1 MNADKYDDLADFI
14 NEETDFFWDDIK
26 DDIPEYP
33 TELLIQIMVDLGL
46 YVNKTLAQEIAKRD
60 DAVFYLR
67 KLLQYGKHWR
77 DNSPGSGWSPFHA
90 IHILALIKSRES
102 FELLLDIIRY
112 HEDDLDDWVTED
124 AASLLVA
131 FGEDFIDLIKE
142 FTNDETLETFARSAA
157 TSALVAMGK
166 KFPHHQDGIKKHLT
180 ELLKTTQDGTFAGI
194 VADDLA
200 SFHDPSVMPD
210 IHRAFEDGIIDD
222 PYVQEDELEE
232 VINGVF
238 SDMDAE
244 DFKRN
249 TADPLNHFS
258 RENIEYLHKI
268 NYEEDDEDDDEEY
281 DEYDDEFEDEI
292 DSVLKHDSSKPAI
305 ENIKPKEKK
314 VGRNDP
320 CTCGSGKK
328 YKKCCM
334 GKEKS

>member
-1 MNADKYDDLADFI
+1 MILSTEDKDLFYRL
-14 NEETDFFWDDIK
+14 NWS
-26 DDIPEYP
+26 
-33 TELLIQIMVDLGL
+33 LLF
-46 YVNKTLAQEIAKRD
+46 YVNKTLAREITKRD

-67 KLLQYGKHWR
+67 KLLQDGKHWR
-77 DNSPGSGWSPFHA
+77 NNGPGGGWSPFHA

-112 HEDDLDDWVTED
+112 HEDDLGDWVTED
-124 AASLLVA
+124 IASLLVA
-131 FGEDFIDLIKE
+131 FGEDFIELIKE

-157 TSALVAMGK
+157 ASALAALGK
-166 KFPHHQDGIKKHLT
+166 KFPHHQNDIKQHLRR
-180 ELLKTTQDGTFAGI
+180 LLKTTQDGTFAGL
-194 VADDLA
+194 VADYLA

-222 PYVQEDELEE
+222 PFVKEDELED

-238 SDMDAE
+238 SDMDAA

-258 RENIEYLHKI
+258 RENIERLHLI
-268 NYEEDDEDDDEEY
+268 NYPEEDEDDDE
-281 DEYDDEFEDEI
+281 FEAEI
-292 DSVLKHDSSKPAI
+292 DSSLKDDYSKPALK
-305 ENIKPKEKK
+305 EIKPEEKK
-314 VGRNDP
+314 IGRNDP
-320 CTCGSGKK
+320 CPCGSGKK